1 MGLHPATAKCT
12 GRGAVWVDGAE
23 QGQAAPWQG
32 LWLTAE
38 GKSSP
43 AAVCKPHPVGK
54 RVRDVTVES

>member
-1 MGLHPATAKCT
+1 M
-12 GRGAVWVDGAE
+12 WVDGAE